1 MPRSLLDSP
10 KSRHNHNLT
19 LTEISQKSA
28 ANNDSWEGVL
38 ANLRQRYPGQKDSIL
53 FCIFKLHS
61 NPKLGLPDFREE
73 AALHGI
79 PMAGR
84 ALHSAKVILG
94 LSAVKPRKPKT
105 PTARLEGGSKPTVAT
120 ASGRARSNAKSQ
132 VNSVESKVLDAVRQI
147 QSEAG
152 AESERLRTAMQ
163 QAVTIL
169 QRALE
174 K

>member
-1 MPRSLLDSP
+1 MLKAVKHRQ
-10 KSRHNHNLT
+10 NQNLT
-19 LTEISQKSA
+19 LTEIAPQTA
-28 ANNDSWEGVL
+28 ASNDSWEGVL

-73 AALHGI
+73 AALYGI

-94 LSAVKPRKPKT
+94 LSNAKPRKPKT
-105 PTARLEGGSKPTVAT
+105 PTAQAQGSGKPAG
-120 ASGRARSNAKSQ
+120 AKEYGRTRSSSKNHA
-132 VNSVESKVLDAVRQI
+132 NSVESKMLDAVRQI

-152 AESERLRTAMQ
+152 AESERLRTAMR

-169 QRALE
+169 TRALE
-174 K
+174 E

>member
-1 MPRSLLDSP
+1 M
-10 KSRHNHNLT
+10 
-19 LTEISQKSA
+19 TETA
-28 ANNDSWEGVL
+28 PETTANNDSWEGVL

-73 AALHGI
+73 AALYGI

-94 LSAVKPRKPKT
+94 LSSAKPRKPKT
-105 PTARLEGGSKPTVAT
+105 PSALSGGDSKPAA
-120 ASGRARSNAKSQ
+120 ASGRTKNTSKNQ

-152 AESERLRTAMQ
+152 AESERLRTAMR

-169 QRALE
+169 TRALE